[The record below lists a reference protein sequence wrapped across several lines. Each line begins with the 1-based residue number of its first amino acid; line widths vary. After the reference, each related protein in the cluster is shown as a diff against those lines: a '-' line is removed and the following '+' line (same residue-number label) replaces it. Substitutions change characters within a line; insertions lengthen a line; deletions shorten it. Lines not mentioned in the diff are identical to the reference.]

1 MTATDNGT
9 LVIYMCAED
18 QDWILVPS
26 GDETQ
31 DSYTRII
38 HESYSWDASKTAT
51 VGERL
56 TKHEIV
62 GARERRVIPSEWVV
76 TEVEAYEPSDDRP
89 GFGGVTIAY
98 CERQPL
104 TTDETEQRSYITEV
118 QVPALV

>member
-1 MTATDNGT
+1 MTTTNGT

-18 QDWILVPS
+18 QDWVLIPS
-26 GDETQ
+26 GDDTQ

-38 HESYSWDASKTAT
+38 HESYSWDANKTARI
-51 VGERL
+51 GERL

-62 GARERRVIPSEWVV
+62 GARERRVIPSEWIV
-76 TEVEAYEPSDDRP
+76 TEVEAYEPSSDRT

-98 CERQPL
+98 CQRQPL
-104 TTDETEQRSYITEV
+104 SDEETKQQSYTTAV